1 MKLKK
6 FNQLIAEKDKF
17 DDEFYND
24 LDNAGL
30 DPLEH
35 DLVDEED
42 IDDVES
48 EDVAADDILENLL
61 STLRKMIKPSFDISY
76 VFTDDEGTI
85 NIQIVLNKHEKIG
98 RVMKAM
104 NLFKKLEND
113 ILIQYE
119 SEFDLW
125 ETKEGDPLLTAKFFY
140 DEDVTSTNDAP
151 PF

>member
-1 MKLKK
+1 
-6 FNQLIAEKDKF
+6 
-17 DDEFYND
+17 
-24 LDNAGL
+24 
-30 DPLEH
+30 
-35 DLVDEED
+35 
-42 IDDVES
+42 
-48 EDVAADDILENLL
+48 
-61 STLRKMIKPSFDISY
+61 
-76 VFTDDEGTI
+76 
-85 NIQIVLNKHEKIG
+85 
-98 RVMKAM
+98 M